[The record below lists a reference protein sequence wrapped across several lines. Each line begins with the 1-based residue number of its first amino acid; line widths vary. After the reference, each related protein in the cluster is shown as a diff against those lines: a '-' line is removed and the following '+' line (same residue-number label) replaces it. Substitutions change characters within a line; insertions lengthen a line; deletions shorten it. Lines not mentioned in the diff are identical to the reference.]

1 MVFLPFCHRK
11 MLKLCGEA
19 EDKLAQE
26 LIHFELQ
33 VERDV
38 IEPLFLLAEVRSRSE
53 AGPARAGRAEWW
65 ALGSFCFGL
74 MAVST
79 PHPTLWHSVSPG
91 MAPTQLPGVPQ
102 PGSPLSCGLP
112 PSPTDPLLCWHPHG

>member
-1 MVFLPFCHRK
+1 

-38 IEPLFLLAEVRSRSE
+38 IEPLFVLAEVRVAYFKVNLCR
-53 AGPARAGRAEWW
+53 
-65 ALGSFCFGL
+65 GSFKFGIN
-74 MAVST
+74 VS
-79 PHPTLWHSVSPG
+79 
-91 MAPTQLPGVPQ
+91 
-102 PGSPLSCGLP
+102 GSLADLRTGGISGSACSQKLVASGLLEFG
-112 PSPTDPLLCWHPHG
+112 SWNERK

>member
-1 MVFLPFCHRK
+1 

-38 IEPLFLLAEVRSRSE
+38 IEPLFVLAEVRVNLC
-53 AGPARAGRAEWW
+53 P
-65 ALGSFCFGL
+65 GSFRAWFGIDVNGSLADLRTVSICLGLISSARYFTEELSRVCFQFIYGDTVWFNCSQVYP
-74 MAVST
+74 ADNINKY
-79 PHPTLWHSVSPG
+79 W
-91 MAPTQLPGVPQ
+91 
-102 PGSPLSCGLP
+102 
-112 PSPTDPLLCWHPHG
+112 

>member
-1 MVFLPFCHRK
+1 

-38 IEPLFLLAEVRSRSE
+38 IEPLFVLAEVRVAYSKWIS
-53 AGPARAGRAEWW
+53 AIGL
-65 ALGSFCFGL
+65 LGL
-74 MAVST
+74 V
-79 PHPTLWHSVSPG
+79 
-91 MAPTQLPGVPQ
+91 
-102 PGSPLSCGLP
+102 
-112 PSPTDPLLCWHPHG
+112 